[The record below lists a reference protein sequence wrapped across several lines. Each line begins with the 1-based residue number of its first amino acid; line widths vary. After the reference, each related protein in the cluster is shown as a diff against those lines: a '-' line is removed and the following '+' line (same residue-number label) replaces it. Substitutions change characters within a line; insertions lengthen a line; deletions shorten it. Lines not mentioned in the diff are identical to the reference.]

1 LPVIRTFIA
10 FPAGVARMKL
20 VPFHLYTFIGS
31 WPFCLVLTFI
41 GRELGDKCNS
51 DPRVKAFFHRA
62 DLAIGIVLVALI
74 AFYIWH
80 RVRGLKRAQ
89 R

>member
-1 LPVIRTFIA
+1 MLAIV
-10 FPAGVARMKL
+10 
-20 VPFHLYTFIGS
+20 
-31 WPFCLVLTFI
+31 
-41 GRELGDKCNS
+41 GRELGEKWDS

-74 AFYIWH
+74 AFYVWH
-80 RVRGLKRAQ
+80 RVRGLKRHA